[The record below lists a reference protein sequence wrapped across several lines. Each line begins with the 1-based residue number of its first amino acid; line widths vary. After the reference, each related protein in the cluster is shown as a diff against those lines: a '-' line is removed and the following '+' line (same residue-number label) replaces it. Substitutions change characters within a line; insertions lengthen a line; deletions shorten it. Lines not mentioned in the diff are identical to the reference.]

1 MKTGIYDNLSNEE
14 YHSSEGISKSQLD
27 LIAVSPSVYL
37 WNKKAPV
44 DTDRLKAFDMGTALH
59 CLLLEPDEF
68 ESRFVFAPKVNRM
81 TKAGRQEEAEFIKE
95 HQQAGITIMTDE
107 EYKKLMLMRDSVFAH
122 PVAKKLLEAQ
132 GHSERSIYWQDEET
146 GETCRARFDRQIE
159 NAPIILDVKKTA
171 DINRFMYSVE
181 DYRYHVQDAYYSHG
195 YHEIFG
201 EWPRF
206 VFLAVSETING
217 GKYPVRVFELE
228 QDWKDAGSMLWRQNL
243 RTLSEAKQ
251 NNAWFDIEE
260 LTMPYSARRKYE

>member
-14 YHSSEGISKSQLD
+14 YHASEGISKSQLD

-44 DTDRLKAFDMGTALH
+44 DLDRLKAFDMGTALH

-81 TKAGRQEEAEFIKE
+81 TKAGREEEAKFIKE
-95 HQQAGITIMTDE
+95 NQAAGITIMTHE
-107 EYKKLMLMRDSVFAH
+107 EHHKLMLMRDSAFAH
-122 PVAKKLLEAQ
+122 PVARKLLEAQ
-132 GHSERSIYWQDEET
+132 GKSERAIYWHDDET
-146 GETCRARFDRQIE
+146 GELCKAKMDKDISGA
-159 NAPIILDVKKTA
+159 NIILDVKKTA
-171 DINRFMYSVE
+171 DMDKFMYSVE

-195 YHEIFG
+195 YFQTFG

-243 RTLSEAKQ
+243 RTLAEAKQ
-251 NNAWFDIEE
+251 SNAWFDIEE
-260 LTMPYSARRKYE
+260 LQMPYSARRKYE